1 MQRLVVMAML
11 LALVG
16 LVRPTSVPAYSGWEG
31 DIHRFHEHDLALG
44 WEGNIHR
51 FHEHDLALWQRG
63 HWFHGRYGSRFGWWW
78 VVGGLWYWYPAP
90 IYPYPDPYTPPVV
103 VQVPTTPAV
112 PPHAQAPSWYYC
124 AQPEGYYPYIAAC
137 PGGWQTVPATPSPA
151 APVPP
156 PAAGQRR

>member
-1 MQRLVVMAML
+1 MCRMQRLFVMALL

-16 LVRPTSVPAYSGWEG
+16 LVLPTPVPAYS
-31 DIHRFHEHDLALG
+31 G

-51 FHEHDLALWQRG
+51 FHEHDLAHWQRG
-63 HWFHGRYGSRFGWWW
+63 YWFHGRYGSRFGWWW

-112 PPHAQAPSWYYC
+112 PPQAQAPNWYYC
-124 AQPEGYYPYIAAC
+124 AQPAGYYPYVAAC
-137 PGGWQTVPATPSPA
+137 PGGWQTVPAPPPSA

-156 PAAGQRR
+156 PTAAGQGR